1 MSRPLRKQDMSRAT
15 QHTSLPYRPAIDG
28 LRALAVVSVIA
39 YHVYPRSA
47 PGGWFGVDIFF
58 VISGFL
64 ITSLLLAQYRGN
76 RGRID
81 LVDFWL
87 ARARRLLPALFVVL
101 AAVIVAA
108 VFLTLPGR
116 RASVAGDALATLF
129 YVANWR
135 FVLGDEAYFGQVA
148 SPSPLR
154 HAWSLAVE
162 EQFYIVYPL
171 LLVALLALV
180 RRRTTLVWTLAG
192 LAAVSAVLMAALHQ
206 PGLDPSRVY
215 YGTDTR
221 AHQLLVGAAVAAF
234 ISGGPGS
241 IPRDVVRTLDL
252 WCRRLALPALL
263 VVVSTFWWADRGQSL
278 ILEGVAVPLSVL
290 VCVVLVAATS
300 PAESLVQRTLALEP
314 LRRIGMISY
323 GLYLWHW
330 PIVVFLNDQ
339 IVPWPTAARAA
350 LQVAL
355 TVALAALSYRFV
367 ERPVRREGVQALVPR
382 LPRAS
387 AVVCWA
393 SAPLLVMGALA
404 LPAAADRVA
413 PTAIGASGKV
423 EVGEDSYRPGSR
435 MTRVTLVGNSIPESL
450 ATTFRASAHPDL
462 RVDTLTDVGCD
473 PLDVPRYSDGKT
485 QDDSQACRDW
495 RSSWRSSIAQDQ
507 PDVVVYF
514 VAQTLVTDRM
524 VDGKVVRFG
533 SPEWVDLIEDNLDE
547 AHEAAG
553 DSRFALM
560 NLACHSMPTFNLEE
574 VERINDTEY
583 VTTLNRTVA
592 SWATEHDVPVIDQY
606 SLLCAD
612 DEVHDTINDV
622 PLYEDSIHFTS
633 ESGPIFWRW
642 LAPQVQA
649 IARGEELR

>member
-1 MSRPLRKQDMSRAT
+1 MSRAT
-15 QHTSLPYRPAIDG
+15 QHASLPYRPAIDG

-101 AAVIVAA
+101 AAVLVAA
-108 VFLTLPGR
+108 TFLTLPGR
-116 RASVAGDALATLF
+116 RGSVAGDVLATIF

-171 LLVALLALV
+171 LLVVLLALL
-180 RRRTTLVWTLAG
+180 RRRATLTWVLAG
-192 LAAVSAVLMAALHQ
+192 LAAASALLMAVLHH

-221 AHQLLVGAAVAAF
+221 AHQLLVGAAVGAF
-234 ISGGPGS
+234 VSGGPGS
-241 IPRDVVRTLDL
+241 VSRDLVRTVDL
-252 WCRRLALPALL
+252 WCRRLAMPALL
-263 VVVSTFWWADRGQSL
+263 VVVSAFWWADRAQSA
-278 ILEGVAVPLSVL
+278 ILEGLAVPLSL
-290 VCVVLVAATS
+290 LITVVLVAATS
-300 PAESLVQRTLALEP
+300 PASSITQRVLALEP

-339 IVPWPTAARAA
+339 VLPVPTAARVAV
-350 LQVAL
+350 QVLL
-355 TVALAALSYRFV
+355 TVLLSWLSYRFV
-367 ERPVRREGVQALVPR
+367 ERPVRREGMTALIPR
-382 LPRAS
+382 LPRMS
-387 AVVCWA
+387 RVVCWA
-393 SAPLLVMGALA
+393 SAPLLVVGALA
-404 LPAAADRVA
+404 LPAAASRVA
-413 PTAIGASGKV
+413 PSTPVGATG
-423 EVGEDSYRPGSR
+423 EVDLPKTTYQPGGR
-435 MTRVTLVGNSIPESL
+435 MTRVTLVGNSIPLSL
-450 ATTFRASAHPDL
+450 ATNFRSSAHPDL
-462 RVDTLTDVGCD
+462 QVDTVTDVGCD
-473 PLDVPRYSDGKT
+473 PLDVPRYSDGKV
-485 QDDSQACRDW
+485 QDDSQSCRDW
-495 RSSWRSSIAQDQ
+495 RASWPRAIADEQ

-514 VAQTLVTDRM
+514 VSQSLVTDRQ
-524 VDGKVVRFG
+524 VDGKVVDFG
-533 SPEWVDLIEDNLDE
+533 SPAWVDLIEANLDQARE
-547 AHEAAG
+547 SAG
-553 DSRFALM
+553 ESHFALM
-560 NLACHSMPTFNLEE
+560 NLACHSMPTFNSEE
-574 VERINDTEY
+574 IERINDPEY
-583 VTTLNRTVA
+583 VRTLNSTVTA
-592 SWATEHDVPVIDQY
+592 WAEKHDVPVIDQY
-606 SLLCAD
+606 SLLCAG
-612 DEVHDTINDV
+612 DEMHDTINGV

-649 IARGEELR
+649 IARGEDPS

>member
-39 YHVYPRSA
+39 YHVYPAMA

-64 ITSLLLAQYRGN
+64 ITSLLLAQYRSH

-87 ARARRLLPALFVVL
+87 ARARRLLPALFLVL

-108 VFLTLPGR
+108 TFLTMPGR
-116 RASVAGDALATLF
+116 RASVAGDVLATIF

-171 LLVALLALV
+171 LLVVLLALL

-192 LAAVSAVLMAALHQ
+192 LAALSAALMAAMHQ

-241 IPRDVVRTLDL
+241 VPRDVVRTLDL

-263 VVVSTFWWADRGQSL
+263 VVVSTFWWAGRGQSL
-278 ILEGVAVPLSVL
+278 ILEGGAVPLSVL

-300 PAESLVQRTLALEP
+300 PADSLVQRVLALEP

-350 LQVAL
+350 VQVAL

-367 ERPVRREGVQALVPR
+367 ERPVRQEGVRALVPR

-387 AVVCWA
+387 AIVCLA
-393 SAPLLVMGALA
+393 SAPLLVVGALA
-404 LPAAADRVA
+404 LPAAGDRVA
-413 PTAIGASGKV
+413 PTPLIASG
-423 EVGEDSYRPGSR
+423 EVAVDHDTYRPGPR
-435 MTRVTLVGNSIPESL
+435 MTTVAMIGNSVPESL
-450 ATTFRASAHPDL
+450 ITTAHTSDHPDL
-462 RVDTLTDVGCD
+462 QLLDRTHIGCD
-473 PLDVPRYSDGKT
+473 PLPAPKVIDGER
-485 QDDSQACRDW
+485 QPDQAGCAEW
-495 RSSWRSSIAQDQ
+495 RSGWQEPGSEQEA
-507 PDVVVYF
+507 DVVLYF
-514 VAQTLVTDRM
+514 VAHTLVTDRV
-524 VDGKVVRFG
+524 VDGEVVEVG
-533 SPEWVDLIEDNLDE
+533 SPEWTSMIEDHLD
-547 AHEAAG
+547 AARAASK
-553 DSRFALM
+553 DSRFALV
-560 NLACHSMPTFNLEE
+560 NLACHSMPGFNEE
-574 VERINDTEY
+574 LQRVSDTRY
-583 VTTLNRTVA
+583 VKIVNRTVTA
-592 SWATEHDVPVIDQY
+592 WARDNDVPVIDQY

-612 DEVHDTINDV
+612 DEVHDTINGV

-649 IARGEELR
+649 IARGEDPS